1 MNPNMMLAQ
10 LAPLRAPES
19 IGWWPMAPG
28 WWIILALAIAGL
40 FLIARWIQ
48 RRYRR
53 AHYRRAALSQLRLL
67 KAAEATTTDI
77 NQLLKAAALR
87 AFPAEQVAALHGQHW
102 QDFLLSTCKNL
113 PTEGLADLDSLYA
126 AYPPAA
132 SESLLLMADYWVRRH
147 EVSDA

>member
-1 MNPNMMLAQ
+1 MNPDMMLAQ

-19 IGWWPMAPG
+19 IGWWPLAPG
-28 WWIILALAIAGL
+28 CWIVLALTIIGL
-40 FLIARWIQ
+40 LLFGRWIR

-67 KAAEATTTDI
+67 TASEATTTDI
-77 NQLLKAAALR
+77 NQLLKVAALR

-102 QDFLLSTCKNL
+102 QAFLLKTCKNL
-113 PTEGLADLDSLYA
+113 PTEGLADLDSLYTAHSIA
-126 AYPPAA
+126 ATEP
-132 SESLLLMADYWVRRH
+132 LLLMAEYWLRRH

>member
-1 MNPNMMLAQ
+1 MNPDMMLAQ

-19 IGWWPMAPG
+19 IGWWPLAPG
-28 WWIILALAIAGL
+28 WWIVLALTIIGSLL
-40 FLIARWIQ
+40 FGRWIR

-67 KAAEATTTDI
+67 TASEATTTDI

-87 AFPAEQVAALHGQHW
+87 GFPAEQVAALYGQLW
-102 QDFLLSTCKNL
+102 QDFLRNTCENL
-113 PTEGLADLDSLYA
+113 PTEGLAELDSLYA
-126 AYPPAA
+126 AQPPAA
-132 SESLLLMADYWVRRH
+132 TEALLLMTEYWVRRH